1 MMKNNLLHPLKGK
14 GLLCISILS
23 FGFMLFS
30 FSSCKVTSQ
39 SAYFKTLQKDTTL
52 KGFFSNDFEAK
63 IIKGDR
69 LSITVSSLSP
79 VEDAIFNATGP
90 ASAVSSD
97 GGGYTVQQDGTVLL
111 HRLGAV
117 TAEGLTRKELSK
129 KIQNSLTAYTKEPIV
144 SIAFLNHK
152 ITILGEVRQPQVLK
166 MPEEQISIIDAL
178 VLSGDVTANAKRN
191 DITIIREE
199 GNEKKV
205 KHLNLEDHSIF
216 SSSWYY
222 VKPNDIIIVS
232 SDSEKFVKEEKKQKL
247 QTTLSF
253 VASAMSLVIIVIS
266 QIFK

>member
-14 GLLCISILS
+14 GLWCISILS

-39 SAYFKTLQKDTTL
+39 SAYFKTLKKDTTL

-79 VEDAIFNATGP
+79 VEDAIFNAAGTSG
-90 ASAVSSD
+90 SSSTD
-97 GGGYTVQQDGTVLL
+97 AGGYTVQQDGTVLL
-111 HRLGAV
+111 HRLGAIA
-117 TAEGLTRKELSK
+117 AEGFTRKELSK

-144 SIAFLNHK
+144 SVAFLNHK
-152 ITILGEVRQPQVLK
+152 ITILGEVGQPQVLK

-178 VLSGDVTANAKRN
+178 VLSGDVTTKAKRN

-216 SSSWYY
+216 SSPWYY

-232 SDSEKFVKEEKKQKL
+232 ADNEKFVKEEKRQKL
-247 QTTLSF
+247 QTTLSL
-253 VASAMSLVIIVIS
+253 VASGVSLVIIIIS